1 MDTICSKFVQSK
13 SRGDRTAITY
23 ARRGQWIE
31 VSWEQYYENVEQIAA
46 ALHEL
51 GVRHGDRVAI
61 LSNTRVEWAYI
72 DTAILCLGA
81 ITVPIYQS
89 STPDDVEFILNDS
102 GAKLLICE
110 SSGLVKKFND
120 VIVGINA
127 VKNVITIE
135 KGRSVTDKTYEL
147 HDLEK
152 FQKSGEKFLKTE
164 KDFLASHADEVDITD
179 IATVIYTSG
188 TTGRPRGV
196 VLTHAAI
203 LSEVADSFPLLGV
216 TPKDRSLCF
225 LPFAHILGRIEI
237 WGHIL
242 IGYTMGYAENID
254 RIKDNLLVV
263 KPTLLIAVPRIFEKI
278 YNGILAQTEI
288 SSIKKKVFSWAI
300 EIGKEI
306 SRHKIDKQP
315 VPLDISIRYQL
326 AKRLVFDKITS
337 RLGGNLRFAV
347 CGGAPLSR
355 PLAEFFHAAGI
366 LILEGYGL
374 SETTGAVAVNTPFD
388 YRFGTVGKAIG
399 DVKFKIAE
407 DGEILVQSR
416 KVMREYWN
424 DPEATAQVLV
434 DGWFHTGDMG
444 ELSAEGYLR
453 ITDRKKNLIKTA
465 GGKYIAP
472 QKIEGLLKVNPY
484 ISQVHIYGDRQKYV
498 IALVTLNPESIKKF
512 ASENGVA
519 AKDVV
524 GVVQH
529 PKVKDLVRK
538 AIAEANSHLASFESV
553 KNFAILPGEFTVESG
568 ELTPSL
574 KIKRKVVEERHK
586 DLIESL
592 YN

>member
-1 MDTICSKFVQSK
+1 MDTICSKFIQVK
-13 SRGDRTAITY
+13 SRGEKTALMF
-23 ARRGQWIE
+23 ARRGQWID
-31 VSWEQYYENVEQIAA
+31 VSWQQYYETVEHLAVS
-46 ALHEL
+46 LNEL
-51 GVRHGDRVAI
+51 GVKAGDRVAI
-61 LSNTRVEWAYI
+61 LSNTRIEWAYI
-72 DTAILCLGA
+72 DMAILCLGA
-81 ITVPIYQS
+81 VTVPIYQS
-89 STPDDVEFILNDS
+89 STAEDVEFILRDS
-102 GAKLLICE
+102 GATVLVSETAALL
-110 SSGLVKKFND
+110 KKFDD
-120 VIVGINA
+120 VVA
-127 VKNVITIE
+127 KCHFVKNVITIE
-135 KGRSVTDKTYEL
+135 KSRPVTDKTYEL
-147 HDLEK
+147 HDYEQLVK
-152 FQKSGEKFLKTE
+152 QGEKHLKNQ
-164 KDFLASHADEVDITD
+164 KDFLDEHADKVKIAD
-179 IATVIYTSG
+179 IATIVYTSG

-196 VLTHAAI
+196 VLTHTQI
-203 LSEVADSFPLLGV
+203 MSEVADAFPLLGV
-216 TPKDRSLCF
+216 TAKDRSLCF

-288 SSIKKKVFSWAI
+288 SSIKKKVFDWAI

-306 SRHKIDKQP
+306 SRHKIDKTP
-315 VPLDISIRYQL
+315 APIDISLKYQL
-326 AKRLVFDKITS
+326 ARRLVFDKIAA
-337 RLGGNLRFAV
+337 RLGGQLRFAV

-374 SETTGAVAVNTPFD
+374 TETTAAVAVNTPFD

-416 KVMREYWN
+416 KIMREYWH
-424 DPEATAQVLV
+424 DTETTEQTIV

-444 ELSAEGYLR
+444 ELSPEGYLR

-472 QKIEGLLKVNPY
+472 QKLEGLLKVNPY
-484 ISQVHIYGDRQKYV
+484 ISQVHIYGDKQKYV
-498 IALVTLNPESIKKF
+498 VALITLNPGSIKQF
-512 ASENGVA
+512 AKENGIA
-519 AKDVV
+519 AKDLT
-524 GVVQH
+524 GIVQH

-538 AIAEANSHLASFESV
+538 AIAEANSQLASFESI
-553 KNFAILPGEFTVESG
+553 KNFAILPNEFTVESG
-568 ELTPSL
+568 DLTPSL
-574 KIKRKVVEERHK
+574 KIKRKVVEEKNK

-592 YN
+592 YQ